1 MFDVGFWELAIIG
14 IVALL
19 ILGPERLPQAAR
31 TAGLWIGKARRMLGE
46 LKADFDRE
54 IREHTP
60 ADLESVKHDIES
72 AGGAFQQAAQDVNEA
87 MQVDKPND
95 KPGANTVKTNRKKT
109 RGKKTVGKA
118 SGNKRGGNV
127 VKKHI
132 VKKRAVKKPIG
143 NKRVIKKRTVKKP
156 ITNKRKR

>member
-54 IREHTP
+54 IREHAP

-95 KPGANTVKTNRKKT
+95 KPAKTVKTGKKKT

-127 VKKHI
+127 VKKHR

>member
-118 SGNKRGGNV
+118 IGNKVDKKRGGGRIVKKRV

-132 VKKRAVKKPIG
+132 V
-143 NKRVIKKRTVKKP
+143 KKRTVKKP

>member
-95 KPGANTVKTNRKKT
+95 KPAKTVKTNRKKT

-118 SGNKRGGNV
+118 IGNKVDKKRGGGRIVKKRV

-132 VKKRAVKKPIG
+132 V
-143 NKRVIKKRTVKKP
+143 KKRTVKKP

>member
-95 KPGANTVKTNRKKT
+95 KPAKTVKTGKKKT

-127 VKKHI
+127 VKK
-132 VKKRAVKKPIG
+132 PIS

-156 ITNKRKR
+156 ITNKRKRAR

>member
-54 IREHTP
+54 IREHAP

-118 SGNKRGGNV
+118 SGNKVDKKRGGGRIVKKRV

-132 VKKRAVKKPIG
+132 V
-143 NKRVIKKRTVKKP
+143 KKRTVKKP
-156 ITNKRKR
+156 ITNKRKRAR

>member
-54 IREHTP
+54 IREHAP

-118 SGNKRGGNV
+118 SGNKVDKKRGGGRIVKKRV

-132 VKKRAVKKPIG
+132 V
-143 NKRVIKKRTVKKP
+143 KKRTVKKP

>member
-1 MFDVGFWELAIIG
+1 MFDVGFWELALIG

-54 IREHTP
+54 IREHAP
-60 ADLESVKHDIES
+60 ADLETVKHDIES

-87 MQVDKPND
+87 MQVDKPNG
-95 KPGANTVKTNRKKT
+95 KPAKTVKTNRKKT

-118 SGNKRGGNV
+118 IGNKRGGNV
-127 VKKHI
+127 VKK
-132 VKKRAVKKPIG
+132 PIG
-143 NKRVIKKRTVKKP
+143 KKRVIKKRTVKKP
-156 ITNKRKR
+156 ITNKRKRKH